1 VLMAMRRYAAL
12 GAAVALCA
20 LVAGCA
26 TTDGHPVSAPTVST
40 SAAVSSVQ
48 AAAPPSSAVPSLPPS
63 DDEQIRAAIKAFSDA
78 ANSQN
83 WDAYL
88 QAMCPSMRATF
99 TGPVM
104 DQVKKDRAD
113 HGLTTA
119 KVLGVDVTGDTATAQ
134 LESTNELI
142 GTQRV
147 SLPLQRGDSGWA
159 ICVRSR

>member
-1 VLMAMRRYAAL
+1 MTVKTGTAL
-12 GAAVALCA
+12 GAVLVLCA
-20 LVAGCA
+20 VVSGCT
-26 TTDGHPVSAPTVST
+26 TTDGHPVSAPAAPTST
-40 SAAVSSVQ
+40 AAPSVQ
-48 AAAPPSSAVPSLPPS
+48 ATAPPSPAVPPPPPS

-104 DQVKKDRAD
+104 DQVKKDRSD

-119 KVLGVDVTGDTATAQ
+119 TVLTVDITGDTATAQ

-147 SLPLQRGDSGWA
+147 SLPLQRGDAGWA
-159 ICVRSR
+159 VCVPSR